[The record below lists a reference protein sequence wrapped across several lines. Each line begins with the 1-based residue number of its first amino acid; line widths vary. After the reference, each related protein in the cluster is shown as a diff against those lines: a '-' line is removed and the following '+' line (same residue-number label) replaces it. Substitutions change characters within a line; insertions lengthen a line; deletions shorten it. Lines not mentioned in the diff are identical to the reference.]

1 MAGMRMRAVG
11 ACAGAL
17 ALAAVTLTG
26 CAPEPGPLPTAS
38 ASSPAPSE
46 TPSPSAPA
54 TPSPTLTPTPTPT
67 PDGPPATRPVEPPT
81 DTDPDAE
88 PGAQGMTADQAGE
101 LCAAEHRN
109 GQGAG
114 DTQIGA
120 PEVYERTV
128 EPAWYVT
135 ILAENEFGRYYQEC
149 IVGGSVDD
157 PEWSLTQGTPEDEVT
172 PAYIERQRTH
182 NEGFDDDDH

>member
-1 MAGMRMRAVG
+1 VARTRMRAVG
-11 ACAGAL
+11 ACAGVLAVAAL
-17 ALAAVTLTG
+17 ALAG
-26 CAPEPGPLPTAS
+26 CAPEPGPGPTAS

-46 TPSPSAPA
+46 TPSPSASA
-54 TPSPTLTPTPTPT
+54 TPSPSPSPTPT

-81 DTDPDAE
+81 DTDPDA
-88 PGAQGMTADQAGE
+88 QGMAAEQAGE

-114 DTQIGA
+114 DTQVGA

-128 EPAWYVT
+128 EPHWYVT

-149 IVGGSVDD
+149 ILGGPVGDA
-157 PEWSLTQGTPEDEVT
+157 EWSLTQGTPEAELT

-182 NEGFDDDDH
+182 NESFDDDDH